1 MFYNNN
7 EKIEQLFNLYSDLM
21 LQHAYY
27 ILKDISTSEDA
38 VSEVF
43 LRVIKIIEKI
53 NELDCPKTRKLMVIV
68 VENISKNIYNRRKR
82 EALVDF
88 TEIDVEN
95 ESSLDDF
102 YDIEIKQDMDNILK
116 RLPVDYANILA
127 LKSDGYSPKE
137 IAEILDINYDNA
149 RKRLLRAK
157 KSLKKLIT
165 EYESGGRYDER

>member
-1 MFYNNN
+1 
-7 EKIEQLFNLYSDLM
+7 
-21 LQHAYY
+21 
-27 ILKDISTSEDA
+27 
-38 VSEVF
+38 
-43 LRVIKIIEKI
+43 
-53 NELDCPKTRKLMVIV
+53 MVIIV
-68 VENISKNIYNRRKR
+68 DNISNNIYNRRKR

-149 RKRLLRAK
+149 RERLLRAK

-165 EYESGGRYDER
+165 EYGSGGRYDER

>member
-53 NELDCPKTRKLMVIV
+53 NELDCPKTRKLMVIIA
-68 VENISKNIYNRRKR
+68 ENISKNIYNRRKR

-127 LKSDGYSPKE
+127 FKSDVYSPKE

-149 RKRLLRAK
+149 KKRLLRAK